1 MKKWPFILLAFVS
14 AALFQSCGLFA
25 PVDPLP
31 PVLSKLEVVDIKRT
45 EITVNGTINNPDSKN
60 GRQEKKSGRI
70 LEYGLVYGT
79 TSALDAQKDKVVK
92 LGEKPAQTP
101 VLIENQKIPGLAAD
115 TRYYVALYARNEGG
129 GMAYSEIIEVKTTL
143 SPPIATTRNSVKI
156 SNRAGLAYDLDE
168 GNVVV
173 ASDPKADVSI
183 DLFSITGRGTTLTL
197 ESIGNL
203 RLKTLGVV
211 EFDKITYLDLA
222 LIRDLTTAGVG
233 YLVNAQ
239 SANTVIAFKTGEGR
253 LGKWRLEAAS
263 GNELTISLVT
273 YEN

>member
-1 MKKWPFILLAFVS
+1 MKKWSFTLLAFVS
-14 AALFQSCGLFA
+14 AALFQSCSLFA

-45 EITVNGTINNPDSKN
+45 EITISGKIGNPNSKN
-60 GRQEKKSGRI
+60 DRQEKKSGRI

-79 TSALDAQKDKVVK
+79 TAALDAQKDKVVK

-101 VLIENQKIPGLAAD
+101 VLIENQKITGLAAD

-129 GMAYSEIIEVKTTL
+129 GMAYSEMLDVKTTL

>member
-1 MKKWPFILLAFVS
+1 MKKWPSILLAFVS
-14 AALFQSCGLFA
+14 AGLFQSCNLFA

-31 PVLSKLEVVDIKRT
+31 PVSKLEVVDIKRT
-45 EITVNGTINNPDSKN
+45 EIAVSGTIGNPNSKN
-60 GRQEKKSGRI
+60 DRQEKKSGRI

-79 TSALDAQKDKVVK
+79 TASLDVQKDKVVK

-101 VLIENQKIPGLAAD
+101 VLIENQKITGLAAD

-129 GMAYSEIIEVKTTL
+129 GMAYSEILEVKTTL

-168 GNVVV
+168 GNIVV
-173 ASDPKADVSI
+173 ASDPKADVGI
-183 DLFSITGRGTTLTL
+183 DLFTITGRGTTLTL

-211 EFDKITYLDLA
+211 EYDKITYLDLA

>member
-1 MKKWPFILLAFVS
+1 MKNWLFIWVSFVS
-14 AALFQSCGLFA
+14 AGLFQSCNLFA

-31 PVLSKLEVVDIKRT
+31 PVLSKLEVLDIKRT
-45 EITVNGTINNPDSKN
+45 EIVVNGTVGNPDSKN
-60 GRQEKKSGRI
+60 DRQKKQSGAI
-70 LEYGLVYGT
+70 VEYGLVYGT
-79 TSALDAQKDKVVK
+79 TAALDVQNGKVIK
-92 LGEKPAQTP
+92 LGEKPSQIP
-101 VLIENQKIPGLAAD
+101 ILIENQKITGLVAD

-129 GMAYSEIIEVKTTL
+129 GMAYGEILEVKTTL
-143 SPPIATTRNSVKI
+143 LPPIATTRNSVKI

-168 GNVVV
+168 GNIVVT
-173 ASDPKADVSI
+173 SDPKADVSI

-233 YLVNAQ
+233 YLVNTQ

-253 LGKWRLEAAS
+253 LGKWRVEAAS
-263 GNELTISLVT
+263 ANELTISLIT